1 MKKSSKHTILLPLFY
16 YYTIQLQRYYIYIFF
31 GYCIHFMMKVV
42 IWLELLF
49 SIMVFNHH
57 VSFFFSKHFL
67 FILQSM
73 FFFLFSY
80 YFCCVVYFPF
90 FCNKDV
96 FPRSGFFWFSFILSF
111 GIQNYY

>member
-1 MKKSSKHTILLPLFY
+1 MMIKNHYEKKSSKHTILLPLFY

-57 VSFFFSKHFL
+57 VSFFSKHFL

-90 FCNKDV
+90 FCNKV
-96 FPRSGFFWFSFILSF
+96 FFPKKKKKKKKKKS
-111 GIQNYY
+111 